1 MVKLHCILPTWCT
14 LTSFR
19 VEGLEYYHY
28 VLKNVIWR
36 VLTSASRFSTYTRC
50 MRDVGR
56 CNGRGFSMGFDQEGI
71 TPYAEKISPSDGS
84 RTQSIRVC
92 VHAHLHQDTDHR
104 LGKALDTR
112 QNFSQND
119 HFDNCTSQIKYS
131 QINSSLLQTL
141 ATTTSTTTPPSRTK
155 SLYEIELRNLSY
167 RRTTTSPSK
176 KISTYFGV
184 TKNSS
189 EDSPASSSSSVSKYI
204 LKRVNM
210 RARPGEIL
218 GVAGPSGAGKSTL
231 LEILAGR
238 LQPSKCSTILVN
250 SQPMDAARLRRIS
263 GYVMQED
270 ALFPLLTVQETLM
283 YSARLRLPAS
293 VSLAEKTRRV
303 EAIMQELG
311 LMHVA
316 SSRVGD
322 VENVRKRGVS
332 GGERRRVSIG
342 VDAIHDPAILIL
354 DEPTSGLDSSSALH
368 VVEML
373 SRMAV
378 LRHRTIVLS
387 IHQPSYRILEL
398 LPSVLLLAGG
408 RVVHHGA
415 VQILATRLA
424 GAPQRYNILEC
435 LLPDM
440 SLLY

>member
-1 MVKLHCILPTWCT
+1 
-14 LTSFR
+14 
-19 VEGLEYYHY
+19 
-28 VLKNVIWR
+28 
-36 VLTSASRFSTYTRC
+36 

-56 CNGRGFSMGFDQEGI
+56 CNSRSFNMGFDQEGI
-71 TPYAEKISPSDGS
+71 TPYIEKMSPSDGS
-84 RTQSIRVC
+84 RNQSIRVC
-92 VHAHLHQDTDHR
+92 VHAHFHQDTDHR
-104 LGKALDTR
+104 LGKALDTH
-112 QNFSQND
+112 QNVSQYD
-119 HFDNCTSQIKYS
+119 HFDNCNSQIKYS
-131 QINSSLLQTL
+131 QINSALLQTL
-141 ATTTSTTTPPSRTK
+141 STTTSTTTPPSRTK

-167 RRTTTSPSK
+167 RRTTSPSK
-176 KISTYFGV
+176 KISAYFGV
-184 TKNSS
+184 TKHSS
-189 EDSPASSSSSVSKYI
+189 EDSPASSSSSIDKYI

-250 SQPMDAARLRRIS
+250 SQPMDVARLRRIS

-311 LMHVA
+311 LMHIA

-342 VDAIHDPAILIL
+342 VDVIHDPAILIL
-354 DEPTSGLDSSSALH
+354 DEPTSGLDSASALH

-424 GAPQRYNILEC
+424 GAPQCYNILEC
-435 LLPDM
+435 LLLDM
-440 SLLY
+440 SLFYQHS

>member
-1 MVKLHCILPTWCT
+1 MC
-14 LTSFR
+14 
-19 VEGLEYYHY
+19 
-28 VLKNVIWR
+28 
-36 VLTSASRFSTYTRC
+36 
-50 MRDVGR
+50 DVGR
-56 CNGRGFSMGFDQEGI
+56 CNGRRFNMGFDQEGI
-71 TPYAEKISPSDGS
+71 TPYVEKISPSDGS

-92 VHAHLHQDTDHR
+92 VHAHLHQDTDHHR

-131 QINSSLLQTL
+131 QINSALLQTL
-141 ATTTSTTTPPSRTK
+141 ATTTSTSTTTPPYRTK
-155 SLYEIELRNLSY
+155 SSYEIELRNLSY
-167 RRTTTSPSK
+167 RRTTTSSPSK

-189 EDSPASSSSSVSKYI
+189 EDSPASSSSSSMSKYI

-210 RARPGEIL
+210 RARPGEVL

-238 LQPSKCSTILVN
+238 LQPSKCSTIMVN
-250 SQPMDAARLRRIS
+250 SQPMDVARLRRIS

-293 VSLAEKTRRV
+293 VPLAEKTRRV

-311 LMHVA
+311 LTHVA

-322 VENVRKRGVS
+322 VGSVRRRGVS

-342 VDAIHDPAILIL
+342 VDVIHDPAILIL
-354 DEPTSGLDSSSALH
+354 DEPTSGLDSASALH

-378 LRHRTIVLS
+378 LRRRTIVLS

-424 GAPQRYNILEC
+424 GAPQHYNILESF
-435 LLPDM
+435 LPDM
-440 SLLY
+440 SLYILLTFLMRSVICQP